1 MINFEV
7 LSRNKLIYD
16 LWKLNV
22 YVTGYWSKLLLKQII
37 SLLLSGNHYYN
48 TKSKDT
54 TNTDEPDLV
63 SALFKVEYNLL
74 QSITNLKDGVSI

>member
-1 MINFEV
+1 MTIQ
-7 LSRNKLIYD
+7 L
-16 LWKLNV
+16 LN
-22 YVTGYWSKLLLKQII
+22 QII
-37 SLLLSGNHYYN
+37 SLLLSGKHYYN